1 MELLVTEMDGAGTAP
16 ERPGAAEELVAGF
29 TSSVGGSIV
38 QRIPLSITGASGL
51 DALVDST
58 AGTIRVRA
66 IVVGTTGW
74 LMTVAGPRDAFRR
87 FTSSFLRADSRSVGP
102 LGP

>member
-1 MELLVTEMDGAGTAP
+1 MELLVTETSLAGAAP
-16 ERPGAAEELVAGF
+16 ERSGSAEELVAGF
-29 TSSVGGSIV
+29 TTSVGGRIV
-38 QRIPLSITGASGL
+38 QRIPLSMPGASGL

-58 AGTIRVRA
+58 AGLARVRA

-74 LMTVAGPRDAFRR
+74 LLTVAGPRDAFRR